1 MVELSQKVFGAVISQ
16 SSTRLG
22 PAWADG
28 QTAFKCMN
36 ASCPRVWMAAGAG
49 LDGPEPVS
57 VQLSGQPGRVLMN
70 GSQQPRSNITLL
82 LWLRLSAA
90 CISGWATAD
99 YIHSILFKT
108 WFLIRSRG
116 SWFFS
121 NHELFFLI
129 LGPFLIWLKMTRRQR
144 GGLLMVILTIPGVSC
159 GCLRGMKENCWD
171 SAVGSPLWLRLCCC
185 CCPDTGS
192 LARWRPDSKSPC
204 RGWSPWAG
212 GSTGGRAGAARV
224 APSSP
229 SVATCKHNRVSIFSF
244 T

>member
-108 WFLIRSRG
+108 WFLIRSPVLAALDSFQITNCSFWSLVR
-116 SWFFS
+116 SWYD
-121 NHELFFLI
+121 
-129 LGPFLIWLKMTRRQR
+129 WRWR
-144 GGLLMVILTIPGVSC
+144 GGSEEDCWWSSWLSQESLVAVWGGWKRTVGTLLLALLSDC
-159 GCLRGMKENCWD
+159 GCVVAVVRTPAASRGGGLIASLHAEVD
-171 SAVGSPLWLRLCCC
+171 PLEQ
-185 CCPDTGS
+185 GV
-192 LARWRPDSKSPC
+192 AQE
-204 RGWSPWAG
+204 AG
-212 GSTGGRAGAARV
+212 QGQRE
-224 APSSP
+224 
-229 SVATCKHNRVSIFSF
+229 
-244 T
+244 